1 MIEDDFYN
9 NDKTSSSGNKP
20 KNISQLDF
28 KPVKEFQSNDYNNNY
43 VQTGETPQKY
53 VSNVEHSVEGYPKL
67 QKLFKLKEERIKQ
80 YTTKPYGC
88 KVDIDRMVPTL
99 NEWINKESLVFD
111 VVMLGCL
118 TENQFLYPLLTKI
131 PLDKLI
137 SKPGFL
143 FVWGSARKVQE
154 LAKLLNNGQWEK
166 KFRRSEELVFVPINK
181 NSPYFP
187 GIEQEDT
194 ALIERMQWHCWM
206 CITGTVRRSSDG
218 HLIHCNIDTDMTI
231 ENKSTRNNAV
241 PDHLYRVVEN
251 FSTSTR
257 RLHIVPSRTG
267 SETPIR
273 ARPGWVIMSP
283 DILLNNFSAEEYK
296 RDIANVG
303 ANVPNMEQIE
313 SLRPKSP
320 VMKGGEKSV
329 CS

>member
-1 MIEDDFYN
+1 MIEDDLYS
-9 NDKTSSSGNKP
+9 NDKVGNNSLKEHIL
-20 KNISQLDF
+20 NQLEF
-28 KPVKEFQSNDYNNNY
+28 KSVKEFQSNDYNNNY
-43 VQTGETPQKY
+43 IQTGETPQKY
-53 VSNVEHSVEGYPKL
+53 VSNVELSVEGYPKL

-80 YTTKPYGC
+80 YATKPLGC
-88 KVDIDRMVPTL
+88 RVDIDRMVPTL
-99 NEWINKESLVFD
+99 NEWINNGSLVFD

-118 TENQFLYPLLTKI
+118 TENQFLYPLLTKL

-143 FVWGSARKVQE
+143 FVWGSARKIQE

-187 GIEQEDT
+187 GIEQDDT

-206 CITGTVRRSSDG
+206 CITGTVRRSTDG

-231 ENKSTRNNAV
+231 ENKNTRNNAV

-251 FSTSTR
+251 FSTSNR
-257 RLHIVPSRTG
+257 RLHIIPSRTG
-267 SETPIR
+267 SETPVR

-283 DILLNNFSAEEYK
+283 DILLNNFSSEEYK
-296 RDIANVG
+296 QEIANVG
-303 ANVPNMEQIE
+303 TNVPNIEQIE

-320 VMKGGEKSV
+320 VIRGDKSL